1 MAMGPHALVSINVF
15 VCQYSIQILLCMAL
29 VDDAVLNTVT
39 IFSRLFSLFIG

>member
-29 VDDAVLNTVT
+29 VYDTVLNTVT
-39 IFSRLFSLFIG
+39 ILSRLFSLVIG